1 MDLSKIKEFI
11 IQQNLINKIHNNPKE
26 IYPLGSFNSYSN
38 VPLGWNKKLDIND
51 FKDKYTKINK
61 FKKFIFIGLGGSINL
76 AKIAGFINPENIYTI
91 DNFNLDKIKVIKEII
106 NSYKCAIFICSKS
119 GTTLETKILRDI
131 LTDENKHD
139 LFYISDNYEL
149 DQDKRRTLITQKDIG
164 GRFSLATHFGILPFV
179 LAGFSLE
186 KIIQNINDANEKL
199 KINNSDNLAIK
210 IASIMYKN
218 YLSDKKIISI
228 NSIHKNDYIAEWFE
242 QLLSESLGKE
252 ESGLLPILNNN
263 NFSPNIIFSDNS
275 DSFEINSINIQIK
288 YDESIFYKFQIFFY
302 VIALLG
308 ALLNIQPFD
317 QPNVELT
324 KRYTRKY
331 LESNNPIE
339 INFKDYSSFK
349 IFENKIKLHNQDNQI
364 LSILLFSTIVSKKLS
379 HKLEELRK
387 FCFNIGVV
395 LLIYFAPTYL
405 HSTGQ
410 LLKGSF
416 SNIQNFII
424 FLHGNEDQN
433 IQNSLYTLNTFVK
446 NQAISDFMAMKECK
460 RKIHFIKTMENEFIE
475 KITNIIE

>member
-1 MDLSKIKEFI
+1 M
-11 IQQNLINKIHNNPKE
+11 
-26 IYPLGSFNSYSN
+26 
-38 VPLGWNKKLDIND
+38 
-51 FKDKYTKINK
+51 
-61 FKKFIFIGLGGSINL
+61 
-76 AKIAGFINPENIYTI
+76 
-91 DNFNLDKIKVIKEII
+91 
-106 NSYKCAIFICSKS
+106 
-119 GTTLETKILRDI
+119 
-131 LTDENKHD
+131 
-139 LFYISDNYEL
+139 
-149 DQDKRRTLITQKDIG
+149 
-164 GRFSLATHFGILPFV
+164 
-179 LAGFSLE
+179 
-186 KIIQNINDANEKL
+186 
-199 KINNSDNLAIK
+199 
-210 IASIMYKN
+210 
-218 YLSDKKIISI
+218 
-228 NSIHKNDYIAEWFE
+228 
-242 QLLSESLGKE
+242 
-252 ESGLLPILNNN
+252 PILNNN

-308 ALLNIQPFD
+308 ALFNIQPFD